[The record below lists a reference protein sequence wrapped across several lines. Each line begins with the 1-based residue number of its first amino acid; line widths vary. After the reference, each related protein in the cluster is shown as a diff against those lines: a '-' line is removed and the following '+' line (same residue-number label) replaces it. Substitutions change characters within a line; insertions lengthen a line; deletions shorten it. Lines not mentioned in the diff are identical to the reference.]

1 MAELNLRYT
10 TPMPKTKIG
19 FFGGTFDPPHIGHL
33 ILASEAAHQFGL
45 SRLLWV
51 LNPDPPHKQEQEIT
65 PLPHRLEMLQR
76 TISSN
81 SIFELSRIEI
91 DQPGPHFTINTI
103 QYLMQQEPNA
113 EIFLLIG
120 GDSFRD
126 LPTWRLASE
135 LVAAVSKISVMR
147 RPGDSFDMSA
157 LEAKFPGL
165 ADKVSFIDAL
175 LLNLSSREIRRRIL
189 DGGEFRY
196 YVHPA
201 VYEYIESNHLYRGK

>member
-1 MAELNLRYT
+1 
-10 TPMPKTKIG
+10 
-19 FFGGTFDPPHIGHL
+19 
-33 ILASEAAHQFGL
+33 
-45 SRLLWV
+45 
-51 LNPDPPHKQEQEIT
+51 
-65 PLPHRLEMLQR
+65 MLQR
-76 TISSN
+76 TISDN
-81 SIFELSRIEI
+81 PIFELSRLEI
-91 DQPGPHFTINTI
+91 DNPGPHYTVNTI
-103 QYLMQQEPNA
+103 RTLTQQEPDA

-147 RPGDSFDMSA
+147 RPGDSFDMPA

-175 LLNLSSREIRRRIL
+175 LLNLSSREIRHRIL
-189 DGGEFRY
+189 EGDEFRY

-201 VYEYIESNHLYRGK
+201 VYEYIQSNHLYRYPDKFFLRQT

>member
-1 MAELNLRYT
+1 MS
-10 TPMPKTKIG
+10 KSKIG

-45 SRLLWV
+45 TRLLWV

-76 TISSN
+76 TISDN
-81 SIFELSRIEI
+81 PIFELSRLEL
-91 DQPGPHFTINTI
+91 DSPGPHYTINTI
-103 QYLMQQEPNA
+103 QMLKEQEPDA

-126 LPTWRLASE
+126 LPTWRRYTE

-147 RPGDSFDMSA
+147 RPGDSFDMFA
-157 LEAKFPGL
+157 LEAQIPGL
-165 ADKVSFIDAL
+165 TDKVSFIDAL
-175 LLNLSSREIRRRIL
+175 LLNLSSREIRRRVT
-189 DGGEFRY
+189 DGDEFRY
-196 YVHPA
+196 YVHPS
-201 VYEYIESNHLYRGK
+201 VYEYIQTNQLYRGK

>member
-1 MAELNLRYT
+1 MS
-10 TPMPKTKIG
+10 KTKIG

-51 LNPDPPHKQEQEIT
+51 LNPDPPHKQEQAIT
-65 PLPHRLEMLQR
+65 PLSHRIEMVQA
-76 TISSN
+76 TISN
-81 SIFELSRIEI
+81 NPIFELSHLEI
-91 DQPGPHFTINTI
+91 NSPGPHYTINTI
-103 QYLMQQEPNA
+103 QLLKQQEPDA

-147 RPGDSFDMSA
+147 RPGDFFDMPA
-157 LEAKFPGL
+157 LELQISGL
-165 ADKVSFIDAL
+165 IDKVSFIDAL
-175 LLNLSSREIRRRIL
+175 LLNLSSREIRRRIAE
-189 DGGEFRY
+189 GNEFRY

-201 VYEYIESNHLYRGK
+201 VYDYIKSNHLYRGK